1 MRHNQLYEEGKV
13 TWWKKITEWSDLTTE
28 EFVAHMNLGM
38 GPLDRNT
45 LTNTIDEVI
54 HSWDSKEGKIIADY

>member
-1 MRHNQLYEEGKV
+1 MLAHNQLYEEGKV

-28 EFVAHMNLGM
+28 EFVSHTNLGM

-54 HSWDSKEGKIIADY
+54 QSFSPS